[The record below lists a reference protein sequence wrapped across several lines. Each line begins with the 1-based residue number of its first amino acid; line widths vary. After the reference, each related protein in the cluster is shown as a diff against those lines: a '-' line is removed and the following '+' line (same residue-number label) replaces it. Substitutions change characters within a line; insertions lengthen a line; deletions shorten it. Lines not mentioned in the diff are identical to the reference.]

1 MSDNYIHL
9 PEKPKL
15 NLRWLLLMAWR
26 DSRRNRGKL
35 ALFISSI
42 VLGIAALVAINSFSD
57 NLSIDIERQAKSL
70 IGADMVMAGNKPPE
84 GEIAALI
91 DSIGGERSDEVRF
104 VSMVYFQA
112 SQGTRLVQ
120 VRALEGGFPY
130 YGTIETEPVEASRS
144 FRQGGRRA
152 LVDHTLLLQFNT
164 KPGDSIRVGTMNF
177 EIAGALHRIP
187 GQSAVTATI
196 APAVYIP
203 REYLEQTG
211 LLQKGSRIS
220 YYHYFKLPANTDAD
234 KLVKKLEPRLDEE
247 GINFDTVKSRQ
258 ESTGRAYSD
267 LASFLALVGFV
278 ALLLGCVGVASAV
291 HVYIRE
297 KLATIGVLRCIG
309 VSGKQAFL
317 IYLFQVL
324 VMGFIGA
331 TIGAVF
337 GSLIQL
343 YLPQLFKA
351 FLPVEVTVAVSWAA
365 IAEGIGIGVLVS
377 VLFALLPLLSIRNV
391 SPIITLRSS
400 VEHLT
405 NQKDPLR
412 LAVYSL
418 ILLFVLLF
426 AYFQLGNWLRAL
438 GFTGGVVVGFI
449 VLALIAR
456 GMMWLVKRFF
466 PVNWGYVWR
475 QSLANLYRPN
485 NQTLLLTVSVGLGAA
500 LIATLVLMQ
509 RLLVSEVAISGSEHQ
524 PNLVLFDIQNAQKEG
539 VVELTKAE
547 GLPVQQLVPVV
558 TMRLEEIN
566 GLTAADVRKDTTLG
580 IPDWAFTREY
590 RVTYRDTLIDSES
603 EVEGKWTGTVNPD
616 TEVIPISLEDRYAE
630 RLKAKLGDTLVFNVQ
645 GALMQTR
652 VAHLREIDWNRVQSN
667 FLVLFPK
674 GVLEEAPQFHIL
686 MTRTQSD
693 QQSAQFQRTLVQRFP
708 NVSAIDLDL
717 ILQTL
722 DEILSKISFV
732 IRFMALFSITTGLL
746 VLIGSVNISKFQ
758 RIQESVLLRTLGASR
773 KQILTI
779 TAFEYLLLGALASG
793 TGVILA
799 VFASWALAVFS
810 FEVNFVPELWPLLPV
825 FLGITF
831 LTVIIGIV
839 NSRGILSR
847 PPLEVLRREV

>member
-1 MSDNYIHL
+1 
-9 PEKPKL
+9 
-15 NLRWLLLMAWR
+15 MAWR

-57 NLSIDIERQAKSL
+57 NLRNDIEKQAKSL
-70 IGADMVMAGNKPPE
+70 IGADLVMASNKVPE
-84 GEIAALI
+84 GKIAALI

-104 VSMVYFQA
+104 VSMIYFNA

-130 YGTIETEPVEASRS
+130 YGAIETEPAPASRS
-144 FRQGGRRA
+144 FRKGRRA

-164 KPGDSIRVGTMNF
+164 KPGDSIKVGNLTF
-177 EIAGALHRIP
+177 EIAGALHKIP

-203 REYLEQTG
+203 REYLDQTG
-211 LLQKGSRIS
+211 LLQKGSRIN
-220 YYHYFKLPANTDAD
+220 YYYYFKLPAKTDAD
-234 KLVKKLEPRLDEE
+234 LLVKKLEPRLEEE
-247 GINFDTVKSRQ
+247 GVAFDTVKSRQ
-258 ESTGRAYSD
+258 ESTGKAYSD

-309 VSGKQAFL
+309 VSGRQAFL
-317 IYLFQVL
+317 IYLFQVMA
-324 VMGFIGA
+324 MGLIGA
-331 TIGAVF
+331 ILGAIL

-351 FLPVEVTVAVSWAA
+351 FLPVEVNVSVSWSA

-418 ILLFVLLF
+418 ILLFVLVF
-426 AYFQLGNWLRAL
+426 AYFQLGTWLRAL
-438 GFTGGVVVGFI
+438 AFTGGVVVGFL

-466 PVNWGYVWR
+466 PVGWGYVWR

-485 NQTLLLTVSVGLGAA
+485 NQTLLLTVSIGLGTA

-509 RLLVSEVAISGSEHQ
+509 RLLISEVAISGSEYQ
-524 PNLVLFDIQNAQKEG
+524 PNLVLFDIQSAQKEG
-539 VVELTKAE
+539 VVELTKAQ

-566 GLTAADVRKDTTLG
+566 GLTDSDVRKDTTLG
-580 IPDWAFTREY
+580 IPDWAYTREY
-590 RVTYRDTLIDSES
+590 RVTYRDSLIDSET
-603 EVEGKWTGTVNPD
+603 EAAGKWTGTVAED
-616 TEVIPISLEDRYAE
+616 ADMIPISLEEGYAE
-630 RLKAKLGDTLVFNVQ
+630 RLKVELGDTLIFNVQ
-645 GALMQTR
+645 GALMPTQVT
-652 VAHLREIDWNRVQSN
+652 HLREVDWNRVQSN
-667 FLVLFPK
+667 FLVLFPE
-674 GVLEEAPQFHIL
+674 GALEDAPQFHIL
-686 MTRTQSD
+686 MTRTTSD
-693 QQSAQFQRTLVQRFP
+693 EQSAQFQRTLVQQFP

-722 DEILSKISFV
+722 DDILSKISFV
-732 IRFMALFSITTGLL
+732 IRFMALFSISTGLL

-773 KQILTI
+773 KQILSI

-810 FEVNFVPELWPLLPV
+810 FEVNFVPELWPLIPV
-825 FLGITF
+825 FVGITI
-831 LTVIIGIV
+831 LTVVIGIL

>member
-1 MSDNYIHL
+1 MPDNYIHL
-9 PEKPKL
+9 PDKPKL
-15 NLRWLLLMAWR
+15 NIRWLLLMAWR

-57 NLSIDIERQAKSL
+57 NLRTDIDRQAKSL
-70 IGADMVMAGNKPPE
+70 IGADLVMAGNKVPE
-84 GEIAALI
+84 GNIKTLI
-91 DSIGGERSDEVRF
+91 DSIGGDRSDEVRF
-104 VSMVYFQA
+104 VSMVYFNA
-112 SQGTRLVQ
+112 SQSTRLVQ

-130 YGTIETEPVEASRS
+130 YGAIETEPAEASRS
-144 FRQGGRRA
+144 FRKGRRA

-164 KPGDSIRVGTMNF
+164 KPGDSVRVGNLTF
-177 EIAGALHRIP
+177 EIAGALHKIP

-220 YYHYFKLPANTDAD
+220 YYHYFKLPAKTDAD
-234 KLVKKLEPRLDEE
+234 KLVKKLEPRLEE
-247 GINFDTVKSRQ
+247 AGIAFDTVKSRQ
-258 ESTGRAYSD
+258 ESTGKAYSD

-309 VSGKQAFL
+309 VSGRQAFL
-317 IYLFQVL
+317 IYLFQVMA
-324 VMGFIGA
+324 MGLIGA
-331 TIGAVF
+331 IIGAIL

-343 YLPQLFKA
+343 YLPQLFSA
-351 FLPVEVTVAVSWAA
+351 FLPVEVTVAVSWVA

-405 NQKDPLR
+405 NQKDSLR
-412 LAVYSL
+412 LAVYGL
-418 ILLFVLLF
+418 ILIFIIVF
-426 AYFQLGNWLRAL
+426 AYFQLGTWLRAL
-438 GFTGGVVVGFI
+438 AFTGGVVVGFL
-449 VLALIAR
+449 VLALLAR

-485 NQTLLLTVSVGLGAA
+485 NQTLLLTVSIGLGTA

-509 RLLVSEVAISGSEHQ
+509 RLLISEVAISGSEHQ
-524 PNLVLFDIQNAQKEG
+524 PNLVLFDIQSAQKEG

-566 GLTAADVRKDTTLG
+566 GLRAADVRKDTTLG
-580 IPDWAFTREY
+580 IPDWAYTREY
-590 RVTYRDTLIDSES
+590 RVTYRDTLIDSET
-603 EVEGKWTGTVNPD
+603 EAAGEWKGTISGE
-616 TEVIPISLEDRYAE
+616 TEVIPISIEEGYAE
-630 RLKAKLGDTLVFNVQ
+630 RLKVELGDTLVFNVQ
-645 GALMQTR
+645 GALMPTR
-652 VAHLREIDWNRVQSN
+652 VAHLREVEWNRVQSN

-674 GVLEEAPQFHIL
+674 GVLEDAPQFHIL
-686 MTRTQSD
+686 MTRTKSD
-693 QQSAQFQRTLVQRFP
+693 AQSAQFQRTLVQRFP

-722 DEILSKISFV
+722 DDILGKISFV
-732 IRFMALFSITTGLL
+732 IRFMALFSISTGLL

-758 RIQESVLLRTLGASR
+758 RVQESVLLRTLGASR

-810 FEVNFVPELWPLLPV
+810 FEVNFVPEFWPLLPV
-825 FLGITF
+825 FIGISI
-831 LTVIIGIV
+831 LTVVIGIL

>member
-9 PEKPKL
+9 PGKPKL

-57 NLSIDIERQAKSL
+57 NLRADIEKQAKSL
-70 IGADMVMAGNKPPE
+70 IGADLVMAGNKPPE

-130 YGTIETEPVEASRS
+130 YGAIETEPAEASRS
-144 FRQGGRRA
+144 FRQGRRA

-164 KPGDSIRVGTMNF
+164 KPGDSIRVGTLTF
-177 EIAGALHRIP
+177 EIAGALHKIP

-234 KLVKKLEPRLDEE
+234 KLVKKLEPRLEEE
-247 GINFDTVKSRQ
+247 GIAFDTVKSRQ
-258 ESTGRAYSD
+258 ESTGKAYSD

-309 VSGKQAFL
+309 VSGRQAFL
-317 IYLFQVL
+317 IYLFQVMA
-324 VMGFIGA
+324 MGLIGSV
-331 TIGAVF
+331 IGAVL

-351 FLPVEVTVAVSWAA
+351 FLPVDVTVAVSWPA
-365 IAEGIGIGVLVS
+365 IAEGIGIGLLVS

-391 SPIITLRSS
+391 SPIITLRSN

-405 NQKDPLR
+405 NQKDPVR
-412 LAVYSL
+412 LAVYGL
-418 ILLFVLLF
+418 ILLFVLVF
-426 AYFQLGNWLRAL
+426 AYFQLGTWLRAL
-438 GFTGGVVVGFI
+438 GFTGGVVAGFL
-449 VLALIAR
+449 VLALLAR
-456 GMMWLVKRFF
+456 AMMWLVKRFF

-485 NQTLLLTVSVGLGAA
+485 NQTLLLTVSIGLGTA

-524 PNLVLFDIQNAQKEG
+524 PNLVLFDIQNAQKEE
-539 VVELTKAE
+539 VVA
-547 GLPVQQLVPVV
+547 
-558 TMRLEEIN
+558 
-566 GLTAADVRKDTTLG
+566 
-580 IPDWAFTREY
+580 
-590 RVTYRDTLIDSES
+590 
-603 EVEGKWTGTVNPD
+603 
-616 TEVIPISLEDRYAE
+616 
-630 RLKAKLGDTLVFNVQ
+630 
-645 GALMQTR
+645 
-652 VAHLREIDWNRVQSN
+652 
-667 FLVLFPK
+667 
-674 GVLEEAPQFHIL
+674 
-686 MTRTQSD
+686 
-693 QQSAQFQRTLVQRFP
+693 
-708 NVSAIDLDL
+708 
-717 ILQTL
+717 
-722 DEILSKISFV
+722 
-732 IRFMALFSITTGLL
+732 
-746 VLIGSVNISKFQ
+746 
-758 RIQESVLLRTLGASR
+758 
-773 KQILTI
+773 
-779 TAFEYLLLGALASG
+779 
-793 TGVILA
+793 
-799 VFASWALAVFS
+799 
-810 FEVNFVPELWPLLPV
+810 
-825 FLGITF
+825 
-831 LTVIIGIV
+831 
-839 NSRGILSR
+839 
-847 PPLEVLRREV
+847 